1 MTDLLYRKCHNF
13 SFLHNTTNLAGQTK
27 DVTIYFKKVQFERPL
42 YGDFLKKLTE
52 LYKIMTDKV
61 DFFEEMVH
69 KIFEEQIGANFLSV
83 KEVFKGFFFIFVY
96 QDLIVRELVLDCR
109 IQMKAEREF
118 NVLCYLEKEYNEF
131 MEHHLLD
138 WTNLLFNMQIFQS
151 YSSIVVPNEQYP
163 LININRRQ
171 TQGSGGRN

>member
-1 MTDLLYRKCHNF
+1 
-13 SFLHNTTNLAGQTK
+13 
-27 DVTIYFKKVQFERPL
+27 
-42 YGDFLKKLTE
+42 
-52 LYKIMTDKV
+52 MTDKV